1 MIAAFFGS
9 VGIAFGALPILI
21 TQNHFHTLGLD
32 IIPIIGRAWCAFIL
46 MCFSFAFI
54 SWKILT
60 TLTIRKQN
68 IVEEDKQHEPISS
81 ISEHVEALYVRVKRF
96 ISFVIWDCP
105 SLLQV
110 FVFGIGSMLT
120 SALDIYNHLKDI
132 SQSVMHVYLVQD
144 FIRLPSHLLQII
156 FYTWYVY
163 DNHVMG
169 APKSLPRWHH
179 VSIAIMIGAQVWLWV
194 SDTTEPLWTLD
205 GNPNVSTT
213 SNSSVQT
220 GSFMFTLEHFLEPF
234 HVEFSTISIGLL
246 YSLWCMPTEK
256 EISRAPVAY
265 ENISKKVS
273 SRKAQDRDA
282 IRTSKY
288 WWAFHISVATYLSLT
303 YIIVVSVILFVPCQH
318 CGESE
323 YYVFRRLMVFLGFF
337 YTYFGFGLSIS
348 SIYAL
353 WKLSKTSIKSS
364 TASLG
369 QYLLVI
375 TAIVVFVLY
384 MLRMF
389 AAGYDLHND
398 ILYSRPSLDIDN
410 SFANI
415 LFTFRSVGN
424 NNIRNITFAE
434 TISLDVLMI
443 GYPIVGIFQVWLQT
457 QLLMDAESRKNI
469 PDVVKKILIYVI
481 AINFGEWLQ
490 TGISL
495 GFDRDGQSSQYT
507 PIMNEFYTDKSSRI
521 LRLCLYPFMVLYR
534 FHSAVVAWEIIV
546 EDSEGHHQSVND
558 ESVDDK
564 SGSTL
569 PKTEGSPS
577 TTGYDAESSSN
588 FTESVRSVTNPNLL
602 NPNSTVVGSNNGI
615 VKVEFHKKFESSL
628 TSSNK

>member
-9 VGIAFGALPILI
+9 VGIAFGAVPILI
-21 TQNHFHTLGLD
+21 TQDHFRTLGLD

-54 SWKILT
+54 LWKIVNLFMILKQT
-60 TLTIRKQN
+60 TA
-68 IVEEDKQHEPISS
+68 EEEERQQPTSS

-96 ISFVIWDCP
+96 VSFVIWDCP

-132 SQSVMHVYLVQD
+132 SQRVMHVYLVQD
-144 FIRLPSHLLQII
+144 CIRLPSHLLQMI

-163 DNHVMG
+163 DNHVKG

-179 VSIAIMIGAQVWLWV
+179 VSIAVMIGTQVWLWV

-205 GNPNVSTT
+205 GKRNVTLA
-213 SNSSVQT
+213 SNSSPQT
-220 GSFMFTLEHFLEPF
+220 GSFMFTVEHFLEPF

-246 YSLWCMPTEK
+246 YSLWCMTTEK
-256 EISRAPVAY
+256 EISRALVKS
-265 ENISKKVS
+265 ENRSEKLS
-273 SRKAQDRDA
+273 ARKTQKRDA
-282 IRTSKY
+282 SRSSKCC
-288 WWAFHISVATYLSLT
+288 WAFHIGVATLLALI
-303 YIIVVSVILFVPCQH
+303 YIIIVSVILFVPCH
-318 CGESE
+318 RCGKSQ
-323 YYVFRRLMVFLGFF
+323 YYVFRRLFLFLGFF
-337 YTYFGFGLSIS
+337 YVYFGIGLSIS

-364 TASLG
+364 MASLG

-384 MLRMF
+384 MLRIF

-398 ILYSRPSLDIDN
+398 ILYRQQSLDSSY
-410 SFANI
+410 SFADI
-415 LFTFRSVGN
+415 LLTFRSLN
-424 NNIRNITFAE
+424 NYNIRNITFAE
-434 TISLDVLMI
+434 TISMDALMI
-443 GYPIVGIFQVWLQT
+443 GYPFIGILQVWLQT
-457 QLLMDAESRKNI
+457 QLLMDAECRKNI
-469 PDVVKKILIYVI
+469 PDVVKKIFIYVI

-507 PIMNEFYTDKSSRI
+507 PIMNEFYTDESSRI
-521 LRLCLYPFMVLYR
+521 MRLCLYPFMVLYR

-546 EDSEGHHQSVND
+546 EDAEEHHHSVNE
-558 ESVDDK
+558 ESVDGE
-564 SGSTL
+564 SGSTF

-588 FTESVRSVTNPNLL
+588 FTESIRSVTNPSLQNS
-602 NPNSTVVGSNNGI
+602 NSTVAGSKNGVI
-615 VKVEFHKKFESSL
+615 RAEFHKRNSSRV
-628 TSSNK
+628 